1 METAPRHPTKPTWPR
16 ARPSFTEMGASLFT
30 HSSGSCSGLW
40 QVALHVRTVPPSHA
54 ESIESAQVLSSMVPR
69 GHCPR
74 AILHLRREH
83 MSRLPSAPPPTS
95 PPPSSP
101 LPRVSLP
108 CDCPILRPRAGLLL
122 SRACDSPFAMSFGST
137 HAHASPLILAARCWL
152 LHVCAETCQAPFK
165 LAAACVPI
173 SPCCRI
179 SHAA

>member
-1 METAPRHPTKPTWPR
+1 MNDA
-16 ARPSFTEMGASLFT
+16 AV
-30 HSSGSCSGLW
+30 W
-40 QVALHVRTVPPSHA
+40 QVAWRKSAPRVVLFALRAPSLFVLNVRRCDRCTCA
-54 ESIESAQVLSSMVPR
+54 LCRLRTRNRSSPLR
-69 GHCPR
+69 CFPLWCPR

-101 LPRVSLP
+101 LPRASLP

-122 SRACDSPFAMSFGST
+122 SRACDSPFAMSFGAT